1 MNKAII
7 TAVLG
12 ITLLAGCS
20 GTPQDKARWQAI
32 GQASCS
38 MSMNCDPNKYAATG
52 NGWSPSYSNP
62 ATQSGLLIK
71 LKSFYRYKGDTMCVY
86 ADGSITNIGT
96 GVCPLNK

>member
-1 MNKAII
+1 MSKAII
-7 TAVLG
+7 TGILG
-12 ITLLAGCS
+12 LTLLASCS
-20 GTPQDKARWQAI
+20 GTPQNKATWRAI

-38 MSMNCDPNKYAATG
+38 MSVNCDPSKYAATG
-52 NGWSPSYSNP
+52 NGWDSSHSKP